1 VAAGRGYRDAFVSA
15 HFEQAGLAGPAH
27 RHALTAAREA
37 TALSAHR
44 EALALYRRAQ
54 RNLPA
59 GQALPE
65 QAALLAAIGDEA
77 AAVDDNAAALEA
89 YEQAHRLLAGAG
101 DRLGAAAVVARLVA
115 VTHLL
120 GEDLATRAGRLERAL
135 ATVPEDTAAPVRA
148 ALLSALAAAYM
159 LDRRLEEAIGYGERS
174 LAVAGDDTASLNT
187 AATLGSVLVF
197 AGRMDEGWAMLEAAV
212 GQATERRL
220 EAEAARGYR
229 MLGSCASVLVEYDRA
244 ERWLAAGIDYA
255 ERVELWNHRHY
266 MAAHLAHVQWA
277 VGRWELADRTAE
289 YALAD
294 GRGGITTRITAEHVL
309 GYLAM
314 GRADWARAGELLG
327 DALRQGEAMAELQR
341 LSPALWAWPRR
352 PCCAATT
359 RRRSPCATAGRRPR
373 TGSATPP
380 TCSRSWSP
388 GSGPGWPARDPTRPS
403 SGWPRSPGPW
413 PPARSPAPWSPS
425 THGRGLLQLARGD
438 PPAARAALDRAAA
451 GWAERRRFWEGTWAR
466 LDQARCALKARRVA
480 EAATLAREARAL
492 AGQVTARAVVA
503 EADRLLAGAAGDR
516 AAAPWAPLT
525 AREFE
530 VARLVAAGNTN
541 RQIAAGLF
549 LSPKTVGSH
558 VEHILAK
565 LGVARRAE
573 IAAWVASL
581 PSASTPAG
589 D

>member
-1 VAAGRGYRDAFVSA
+1 M
-15 HFEQAGLAGPAH
+15 
-27 RHALTAAREA
+27 
-37 TALSAHR
+37 
-44 EALALYRRAQ
+44 
-54 RNLPA
+54 
-59 GQALPE
+59 
-65 QAALLAAIGDEA
+65 
-77 AAVDDNAAALEA
+77 
-89 YEQAHRLLAGAG
+89 
-101 DRLGAAAVVARLVA
+101 VARLVA
-115 VTHLL
+115 VAHLL

-135 ATVPEDTAAPVRA
+135 ATVPEDAAAAPVRA
-148 ALLSALAAAYM
+148 ALLRVLAAAYM

-187 AATLGSVLVF
+187 AATLGSVLV
-197 AGRMDEGWAMLEAAV
+197 
-212 GQATERRL
+212 
-220 EAEAARGYR
+220 
-229 MLGSCASVLVEYDRA
+229 EYDRA
-244 ERWLAAGIDYA
+244 ERWLAVGIDYA

-314 GRADWARAGELLG
+314 GRGEWARAGELLG

-341 LSPALWAWPRR
+341 LSPALWGLAETALLRGDHE
-352 PCCAATT
+352 AAIALCD
-359 RRRSPCATAGRRPR
+359 RGQEASDRVGDAAYLFPFLV
-373 TGSATPP
+373 TGVRA
-380 TCSRSWSP
+380 RLA
-388 GSGPGWPARDPTRPS
+388 GPGPDEAERWLAEVA
-403 SGWPRSPGPW
+403 GALA
-413 PPARSPAPWSPS
+413 ARSIPGTLVAVD
-425 THGRGLLQLARGD
+425 HGRGLLELARGD
-438 PPAARAALDRAAA
+438 LPAARAALDRAAA

-492 AGQVTARAVVA
+492 AGQATARAVVA
-503 EADRLLAGAAGDR
+503 EADRLLADAAGDR
-516 AAAPWAPLT
+516 PAAPWAPLT